1 MNNPGELSLKE
12 INRRREEAA
21 QAGAQTPSA
30 PSATAISA
38 ATASTAAAAANPASA
53 GPSATAAKPL
63 PANTNAGG
71 PPIPFDP
78 LRLVTA
84 LLSGWWKLLLSAGLL
99 AGAAGAFGFKK
110 FETNYTATV
119 QLMRRELPNTFRA
132 SDVGESF
139 KPRQF
144 SVGTITAMMRSPGL
158 LSKVSAKSQPK
169 VSIGEIA
176 GNLVV
181 TPEKNT
187 DLITVT
193 LKGRSSPRVV
203 ADLINLYAEE
213 VVLLTKTLQSQEAAE
228 LNRFLK
234 DQLSKT
240 ENELISAN
248 QEMLAFSRESSFYS
262 ADKQVE
268 AYLRSLGEAE
278 SRLQAARMELEGIE
292 LRIQSSIQELNQQD
306 PARLKLA
313 EAKEALEEMRRRYQD
328 SHPTIV
334 EQLSKIAAL
343 EEKAKSS
350 TNNVDQFQAGANTL
364 ANNLYISLVDY
375 RTRKETLIRQI
386 PQLQVALT
394 NGQSRLAGVPEKA
407 QRHAKIKARQ
417 TALELTRD
425 LLASRQREAELFTE
439 NSPGYYRLFAPADAN
454 QVDKSSRSKK
464 IIIAA
469 VVGGVLGGLIALVI
483 VCLMELLD
491 DRIRTPSDLRRVC
504 KAKVVAHVPDL
515 AKMKEPELLQ
525 WRFRTWSVLQRHL
538 GVTDGTPFVLGL
550 LAAKPGEGCSTWI
563 HLLQHAAAER
573 EWRSICLVDRAPDGA
588 QTLPLQQALADPAA
602 VARQLETSPHLYILF
617 PSETPWDAALRGRWH
632 AASQEWTRTPRTM
645 VLIELPPASRLDAIL
660 LAETV
665 PQIFWVGTSESTR
678 SSELS
683 PVFAT
688 IRLAEI
694 QITGSFLNRIPPAIA
709 RLPDLSKFGLALVF
723 GWAALSSGAFSPAR
737 AAEAA
742 AVPGVSAAAS
752 TNYQLSATTRPN
764 QLAPWQ
770 ERLTLGPGD
779 LVNLQ
784 VFGQKQLSRTLVP
797 IGPDGRISYLQVNGV
812 MAAGLTIDELRA
824 TLDTELGKYIK
835 NPRVI
840 VKPGAWRSKKYFLLG
855 TIMDRGAFPLDR
867 PTTII
872 EATARARGIATGLL
886 EQNTVEIAD
895 LPRAFLI
902 RGGKRVPVDFVR
914 LFQEGDLSQN
924 VLLEP
929 NDYIYFPSSTVNEVY
944 LLGAVSSPG
953 TVGVTDKASLVGVLT
968 TRGAFTA
975 RAWRQ
980 RVLVIRGSLDK
991 PETHVVDVRA
1001 ILAGKATNFLVQPK
1015 DIIFVAE
1022 RPWIHAEELLDTA
1035 IRTFIQTATATWVG
1049 QNIEPTIS
1057 EPILPGL

>member
-1 MNNPGELSLKE
+1 MSSPGDLSLKE

-21 QAGAQTPSA
+21 NAGANPGTPS
-30 PSATAISA
+30 SAHQGTS
-38 ATASTAAAAANPASA
+38 TSTPASTPHPSPNAGAKPIAAN
-53 GPSATAAKPL
+53 
-63 PANTNAGG
+63 ANGSG
-71 PPIPFDP
+71 SPIPFDP
-78 LRLVTA
+78 LRIITA
-84 LLSGWWKLLLSAGLL
+84 LLSGWWKILISATLL
-99 AGAAGAFGFKK
+99 AGVAGGFGFKS

-158 LSKVSAKSQPK
+158 LTKVSAKSQPK
-169 VSIGEIA
+169 VSLGELS
-176 GNLVV
+176 GNQTV

-213 VVLLTKTLQSQEAAE
+213 VVLLTRTLQSQEAAE

-240 ENELISAN
+240 ENELIAAN
-248 QEMLAFSRESSFYS
+248 QEMLAFSREANFYS
-262 ADKQVE
+262 ADKEVE

-278 SRLQAARMELEGIE
+278 SRLQAARMEMEGIE
-292 LRIQSSIQELNQQD
+292 LRINSAIRELSQQD
-306 PARLKLA
+306 PVRLKLND
-313 EAKEALEEMRRRYQD
+313 AKEALEELRRRYQD
-328 SHPTIV
+328 SHPIITD
-334 EQLSKIAAL
+334 QLAKIAAL
-343 EEKAKSS
+343 EEKAKNS
-350 TNNVDQFQAGANTL
+350 TNNVDQFQPGANTL

-375 RTRKETLIRQI
+375 RTRKETLAHQI
-386 PQLQVALT
+386 PQLQIAVT
-394 NGQSRLAGVPEKA
+394 NGQARLAGVPEKS

-454 QVDKSSRSKK
+454 QVEKSSRSKK

-469 VVGGVLGGLIALVI
+469 VAGGIVGGLIALVI

-491 DRIRTPSDLRRVC
+491 DRIRTPGDLRRVT
-504 KAKVVAHVPDL
+504 KSKVVAHVQDL
-515 AKMKEPELLQ
+515 ARMKDPEMLQ

-550 LAAKPGEGCSTWI
+550 LAAKAGEGCSTWI
-563 HLLQHAAAER
+563 HLLQRAAAER
-573 EWRSICLVDRAPDGA
+573 EWRSICVVDRVPEG
-588 QTLPLQQALADPAA
+588 TTPLPLEEALANPAA
-602 VARQLETSPHLYILF
+602 VARRLEETPHLYVQY
-617 PSETPWDAALRGRWH
+617 PSDITWDANLRGRWH
-632 AASQEWTRTPRTM
+632 TASQLWMGHPRTM

-665 PQIFWVGTSESTR
+665 PQIFWVGTSEATR
-678 SSELS
+678 SGEVS
-683 PVFAT
+683 PLFAT

-694 QITGSFLNRIPPAIA
+694 QITGAFMNRIPPAIA
-709 RLPDLSKFGLALVF
+709 RLPDLSKFGLMLLF
-723 GWAALSSGAFSPAR
+723 GLGLSAFSPSPMH
-737 AAEAA
+737 AAEATA
-742 AVPGVSAAAS
+742 ESTPTVS
-752 TNYQLSATTRPN
+752 TNFQLSATARPAN
-764 QLAPWQ
+764 LAPWQ

-779 LVNLQ
+779 LVNLS
-784 VFGQKQLSRTLVP
+784 VFGQKQFTRNLVP
-797 IGPDGRISYLQVNGV
+797 IGPDGRINYLQVNGV
-812 MAAGLTIDELRA
+812 MAAGLTIDELRTA
-824 TLDTELGKYIK
+824 LDAELGKYIK
-835 NPRVI
+835 NPHVI

-867 PTTII
+867 PMTII

-895 LPRAFLI
+895 LPRAFLV
-902 RGGKRVPVDFVR
+902 RAGKRVPVDFVK

-924 VLLEP
+924 IQLEP

-953 TVGVTDKASLVGVLT
+953 TVGVTDKASIVGVLT
-968 TRGAFTA
+968 TRGGFTA

-980 RVLVIRGSLDK
+980 RVLVIRGSLNK

-1015 DIIFVAE
+1015 DIIFVAD
-1022 RPWIHAEELLDTA
+1022 RPWIFAEELLDTA
-1035 IRTFIQTATATWVG
+1035 IRSFIQSATTTWVG
-1049 QNIEPTIS
+1049 QNIQPVIT
-1057 EPILPGL
+1057 EPIIPGL

>member
-21 QAGAQTPSA
+21 QAAAQTSSP
-30 PSATAISA
+30 A
-38 ATASTAAAAANPASA
+38 ATTTAALHPASPTPA
-53 GPSATAAKPL
+53 SATAAKPL

-84 LLSGWWKLLLSAGLL
+84 LLSGWWKLLLSAGVL
-99 AGAAGAFGFKK
+99 AGAAGGFGFKK

-213 VVLLTKTLQSQEAAE
+213 VVLLTRTLQSQEAAE

-240 ENELISAN
+240 ENELIAAN

-278 SRLQAARMELEGIE
+278 SRLQAARMELEGID

-306 PARLKLA
+306 PTRLKLN
-313 EAKEALEEMRRRYQD
+313 EAKEALEELRRRYQD
-328 SHPTIV
+328 SHPTVV
-334 EQLSKIAAL
+334 EQLAKIAAL

-375 RTRKETLIRQI
+375 RTRKETLTRQI
-386 PQLQVALT
+386 PQLQIALT
-394 NGQSRLAGVPEKA
+394 NGQARLAGVPEKA

-469 VVGGVLGGLIALVI
+469 VVGGVLGGLIAFVI

-491 DRIRTPSDLRRVC
+491 DRVRTPSDLRRVC

-573 EWRSICLVDRAPDGA
+573 EWRSICLVDRAPEGA
-588 QTLPLQQALADPAA
+588 STLPLQQALADPAA

-723 GWAALSSGAFSPAR
+723 GWAALSSGAFSPTR
-737 AAEAA
+737 AAEPAA
-742 AVPGVSAAAS
+742 GPTAGATVPGVPAAAS
-752 TNYQLSATTRPN
+752 TNYQLSATARPT

-797 IGPDGRISYLQVNGV
+797 IGPDGRISYLQVNGL

-840 VKPGAWRSKKYFLLG
+840 VKPAAWRSKKYFLLG

-1022 RPWIHAEELLDTA
+1022 RPWIYAEELLDTA
-1035 IRTFIQTATATWVG
+1035 IRTFIQTATATWVN
-1049 QNIEPTIS
+1049 QNIQPAIT